1 MKKLLKILNLRN
13 KVIIICDASINN
25 FRGTAF
31 EEFVNMSSGSPF
43 LEESRNYDVQY
54 THDPDGLKE
63 YNKKNM
69 TLSMPDLSALNNNMP
84 AQLHF
89 SYGVQMV
96 CMNYA
101 NNDSNMEFYRTKF
114 NDARSAF
121 VLKPDNLRYKIVT
134 TTAPVKQNPKVQY
147 AAKPINLPMYQGTI

>member
-1 MKKLLKILNLRN
+1 
-13 KVIIICDASINN
+13 
-25 FRGTAF
+25 
-31 EEFVNMSSGSPF
+31 
-43 LEESRNYDVQY
+43 
-54 THDPDGLKE
+54 
-63 YNKKNM
+63 
-69 TLSMPDLSALNNNMP
+69 MP

-121 VLKPDNLRYKIVT
+121 VLKPDNLRYKNKI
-134 TTAPVKQNPKVQY
+134 AHKNINFLNNIPK
-147 AAKPINLPMYQGTI
+147 